1 METLLTA
8 RSRRC
13 LALVEITNWTCGH
26 RFSMESWHHIYTD
39 IISFQSWDD
48 CMALTHFINKSEST
62 YEVVVRELLGADI
75 DELHVARF

>member
-13 LALVEITNWTCGH
+13 LALVESRTGLVVTALAWKVGIT
-26 RFSMESWHHIYTD
+26 FIP
-39 IISFQSWDD
+39 ISSRFQSWDD